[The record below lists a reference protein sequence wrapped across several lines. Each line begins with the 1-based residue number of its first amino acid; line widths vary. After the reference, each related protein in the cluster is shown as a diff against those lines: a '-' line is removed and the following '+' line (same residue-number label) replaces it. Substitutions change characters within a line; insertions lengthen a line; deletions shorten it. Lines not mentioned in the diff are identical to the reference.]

1 MTPTRLRPV
10 LFVLVAVLGFKLLE
24 AQTRPGAPV
33 LSKAQWRDDLR
44 YFARE
49 LPKRH
54 KNLYHSTT
62 KEQFERAVAELD
74 AAIPSLQ
81 DHQIFLKLKQIAASV
96 GDGHTG
102 MPAPAYFK
110 RYPIN
115 VYWFPPHDAKTA
127 SWGPRDRE
135 LRVIAAAKEYQRALG
150 ARIVKIGDVDIAE
163 VATRVATTFPSK
175 DHENEWFVLNTGPA
189 FIVRPEILHAL
200 GIVSELSKATF
211 TLQDDDGHVSTLDIE
226 AAAVPAPVNGI
237 VTLGLV
243 PVVDPPLSRQK
254 PGEPF
259 WFSYLQDSQTMY
271 ANFRRYP
278 SLKQNAQA
286 LFAAVDRNRPARLV
300 IDLRQNGGGDF

>member
-1 MTPTRLRPV
+1 MDSLLPYLNTTSTLSEAVSSNPHVTPTRLRPV
-10 LFVLVAVLGFKLLE
+10 LFVFVTLLGFQLLE
-24 AQTRPGAPV
+24 AQTRAGAPV

-81 DHQIFLKLKQIAASV
+81 DHQIFVKFKQIAASV

-115 VYWFPPHDAKTA
+115 VYWF
-127 SWGPRDRE
+127 DRE
-135 LRVIAAAKEYQRALG
+135 LRVIAAAKEYQRAFG

-175 DHENEWFVLNTGPA
+175 DHENEWFVLNT
-189 FIVRPEILHAL
+189 
-200 GIVSELSKATF
+200 
-211 TLQDDDGHVSTLDIE
+211 
-226 AAAVPAPVNGI
+226 
-237 VTLGLV
+237 
-243 PVVDPPLSRQK
+243 
-254 PGEPF
+254 
-259 WFSYLQDSQTMY
+259 
-271 ANFRRYP
+271 
-278 SLKQNAQA
+278 
-286 LFAAVDRNRPARLV
+286 
-300 IDLRQNGGGDF
+300 